1 MGRCVFRGCMWKR
14 HGRIRLPEDTGA
26 KLSSARNRCALVCPE
41 PSCDSS
47 GLLSM
52 TCKAAHHPS
61 QPVRFLFC
69 HSADP
74 VLRNPHSKPLT
85 RPSLLMATI
94 VLRMSFYHF
103 PLTPAV
109 HPHAQLRRHK
119 AFSAACS
126 LYGRRRT
133 VLPLLD
139 FYVLAW

>member
-52 TCKAAHHPS
+52 TCKATHHPS

-126 LYGRRRT
+126 PYGRRRT

>member
-1 MGRCVFRGCMWKR
+1 MWKR

-85 RPSLLMATI
+85 RPSLLMVTI
-94 VLRMSFYHF
+94 VLRMSFYRF

-126 LYGRRRT
+126 PCGRQHT

>member
-52 TCKAAHHPS
+52 TCKATHHPS
-61 QPVRFLFC
+61 QPVRFLSC
-69 HSADP
+69 HFADP

-85 RPSLLMATI
+85 RPSLLMVTI
-94 VLRMSFYHF
+94 VLRMSFYCF

-126 LYGRRRT
+126 PYGRRRT

>member
-52 TCKAAHHPS
+52 TCKATHHPS
-61 QPVRFLFC
+61 QPVRFLSC
-69 HSADP
+69 HFADP

-85 RPSLLMATI
+85 RPSLLMVTI

-126 LYGRRRT
+126 PYGRRRT

>member
-103 PLTPAV
+103 PLTPVV

-126 LYGRRRT
+126 PYGRRRT